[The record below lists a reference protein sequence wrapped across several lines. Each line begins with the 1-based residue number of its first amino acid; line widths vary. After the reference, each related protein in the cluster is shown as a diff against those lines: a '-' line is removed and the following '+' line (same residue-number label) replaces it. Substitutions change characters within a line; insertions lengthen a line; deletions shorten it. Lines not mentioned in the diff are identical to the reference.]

1 MSSRPLVAVTDY
13 LTESTVEAPLLHEL
27 AELRLLQHQHELD
40 VVRTAGHASALV
52 VYHEMTLTEQSLGA
66 LPNCKVV
73 VRGGVGVDNVDL
85 EAAGR
90 LGIVVC
96 NVPDYGSEE
105 VADHAL
111 MLLLACAR
119 RLTTLHNAIAQ
130 GVWDASLIFGAP
142 RLRGCTV
149 GIIGCGRIGSAFAL
163 RAKALGMRVVLYDPY
178 QPAGL
183 DKSLGVERVFQLEEL
198 LPQAQFLSL
207 HCPLTRETHHIVNDR
222 TIGQLPRGAYLINTA
237 RGGCV
242 DLPAVV
248 RALDSGQLT
257 AAGLDVVEGEPLADE
272 QARKHPRIVFTPH
285 AAYYSVEG
293 YREMRRKGVEEVI
306 RVLRD
311 EPVRN
316 PVNAHLLRNP
326 RCKLPSGAGRFA

>member
-13 LTESTVEAPLLHEL
+13 LSESSIEAPMLEGL
-27 AELRLLQHQHELD
+27 ADLRLLLVDDEKE
-40 VVRTAGHASALV
+40 VVRMAANASALL
-52 VYHEMTLTEQSLGA
+52 VYHVMKMTEYSLTQ
-66 LPNCKVV
+66 LPQCKVI
-73 VRGGVGVDNVDL
+73 VRGGVGVDNIDL
-85 EAAGR
+85 ETAGR

-111 MLLLACAR
+111 LLLLATAR
-119 RLTTLHNAIAQ
+119 RLVTLHSAIVQ

-163 RAKALGMRVVLYDPY
+163 RAKALGMRVVIYDPY

-183 DKSLGVERVFQLEEL
+183 DKSLGVERVFQLDEL
-198 LPQAQFLSL
+198 LKQAQFLSV
-207 HCPLTRETHHIVNDR
+207 HCPLTKETHHIVDDR
-222 TIGQLPRGAYLINTA
+222 AINLLPQGAMLINTA

-242 DLPAVV
+242 DLDAVL
-248 RALDSGQLT
+248 RGLDSGRLA
-257 AAGLDVVEGEPLADE
+257 AAGLDVIECEPLDHE
-272 QARKHPRIVFTPH
+272 RARKHPRIIFTPH

-293 YREMRRKGVEEVI
+293 YKEMRRKGVEEVI
-306 RVLRD
+306 RVLRG

-316 PVNAHLLRNP
+316 PVNVPFLKNP
-326 RCKLPSGAGRFA
+326 RCKVPAMPARF

>member
-13 LTESTVEAPLLHEL
+13 LTESTVEAPLLEGL
-27 AELRLLQHQHELD
+27 AELRLLQHEHEME
-40 VVRTAGHASALV
+40 VIRTAGHSAALV
-52 VYHEMTLTEQSLGA
+52 VYHVMTLTEKSLRE
-66 LPNCKVV
+66 LPNCKVI
-73 VRGGVGVDNVDL
+73 VRGGVGVDNIDL
-85 EAAGR
+85 EAAGK

-111 MLLLACAR
+111 MLLLATAR
-119 RLTTLHNAIAQ
+119 RLVTLHNAIAR

-142 RLRGCTV
+142 RLRGSTV

-163 RAKALGMRVVLYDPY
+163 RAKALGMRVVIYDPY

-183 DKSLGVERVFQLEEL
+183 DKSLGVERVFRLEEL

-222 TIGQLPRGAYLINTA
+222 TLSLLPQGAYLINTA

-248 RALDSGQLT
+248 RALDGGHLA
-257 AAGLDVVEGEPLADE
+257 AAGIDVVEGEPLNDE
-272 QARKHPRIVFTPH
+272 RARNHPRIIFTPH

-293 YREMRRKGVEEVI
+293 YREMRSKGVEEVV
-306 RVLRD
+306 RVLRG

-316 PVNAHLLRNP
+316 PVNAHFLQNP
-326 RCKLPSGAGRFA
+326 RCKLPAGHGRF

>member
-13 LTESTVEAPLLHEL
+13 LSESSVEAPLLEGL
-27 AELRLLQHQHELD
+27 ADLRLLQVEDEKEVL
-40 VVRTAGHASALV
+40 RTAAHASALL
-52 VYHEMTLTEQSLGA
+52 VYHVMKLTEHSLHQ
-66 LPNCKVV
+66 LPQCKVI
-73 VRGGVGVDNVDL
+73 VRGGVGVDNIDL

-111 MLLLACAR
+111 LLLLATAR
-119 RLTTLHNAIAQ
+119 RLVTLHGAIAQ

-163 RAKALGMRVVLYDPY
+163 RAKALGMRVVIYDPY

-183 DKSLGVERVFQLEEL
+183 DKSLGVERVFHLDEL
-198 LPQAQFLSL
+198 LKQAQFLSV
-207 HCPLTRETHHIVNDR
+207 HCPLTKETHHIVDDR
-222 TIGQLPRGAYLINTA
+222 AISLLPQGAILINTA

-242 DLPAVV
+242 DLDAVV
-248 RALDSGQLT
+248 RGLDSGRLT
-257 AAGLDVVEGEPLADE
+257 AAGLDVIEREPLDHE
-272 QARKHPRIVFTPH
+272 RARKQPRIIFTPH

-293 YREMRRKGVEEVI
+293 YQEMRRKGVEEVI
-306 RVLRD
+306 RVLRG

-316 PVNAHLLRNP
+316 PVNLPFLKNP
-326 RCKLPSGAGRFA
+326 RCKVPAAPGRF